1 MARCTNY
8 MDHSSSD
15 NLLKGKLKDMEY
27 ICLQMDLTIQG
38 ILTIIVHKAK
48 GFSGLSLYSMKE
60 DLKRTNFME
69 KELKKVKSM
78 NTLEN
83 FMRETELRALINGK
97 WEKNMFSAVISTSQ
111 INFMA
116 QVHQYITKEP

>member
-1 MARCTNY
+1 

-116 QVHQYITKEP
+116 QVHQ